1 MDNFVVEKIFLKENE
16 GVRVNSNDFCAIF
29 LLNDFELNQFIS
41 ALKKNT
47 FTPTYQSTPVEIYS
61 LGSEMWN
68 VVICF
73 QRTVKK
79 ISFNI
84 EKIESLD

>member
-1 MDNFVVEKIFLKENE
+1 MDNIVAEKIFLKENE
-16 GVRVNSNDFCAIF
+16 GVRVNFNDFCAIF

-41 ALKKNT
+41 ALKKNML
-47 FTPTYQSTPVEIYS
+47 TPTYQSTPVEIYFAS
-61 LGSEMWN
+61 SEMWN

-73 QRTVKK
+73 QGTVKK
-79 ISFNI
+79 IRFNI